1 MSSVFPSAD
10 GITKSIYNRG
20 QCELPSSSG
29 RMAKSDLTFAGKF
42 RHTTSS
48 SSTGCDLLNY
58 NNDNINVN
66 ILSSNSPDQN
76 KFSLFGGSG
85 TTNSND
91 STSNSRTSQF
101 NISVNAIKHEVS
113 SNSKQ
118 NEEDTIIKHDINE
131 KSMSNMSN
139 KGNSL
144 VDNVMSVTPTAAILA
159 PHQQS
164 IDLTTIDISSGQT
177 IKQPKKRG
185 RKKGSKGVD
194 SVIAKETSLSSQMLI
209 SSLSAAGKKVKTTK
223 ELYAEME
230 NRKLRNVKVVVGAET
245 PSSSSTTW
253 TSHQLKTINS
263 PRTPFC
269 SG

>member
-1 MSSVFPSAD
+1 MSSVFPSVD
-10 GITKSIYNRG
+10 GVTKNMYNRG
-20 QCELPSSSG
+20 ESELPSSS
-29 RMAKSDLTFAGKF
+29 ASIVNSDLTFAGKF
-42 RHTTSS
+42 KQTTNSS
-48 SSTGCDLLNY
+48 AAGCDILKY
-58 NNDNINVN
+58 RNDNINVH
-66 ILSSNSPDQN
+66 ILSSNSPKQN

-91 STSNSRTSQF
+91 STTNSRTSQF
-101 NISVNAIKHEVS
+101 NISENLIKNEIS

-118 NEEDTIIKHDINE
+118 NEEDTFIKHVINE

-139 KGNSL
+139 KANYLMEAVVS
-144 VDNVMSVTPTAAILA
+144 DTVTPVKSA

-164 IDLTTIDISSGQT
+164 VNLTTIDLSSGQGT
-177 IKQPKKRG
+177 KQQKKRG

-194 SVIAKETSLSSQMLI
+194 SVIAKEASLSSQMLM

-230 NRKLRNVKVVVGAET
+230 NRKLRNVKVAIGGET
-245 PSSSSTTW
+245 PSSSSTVW
-253 TSHQLKTINS
+253 TTQQLKTINS